1 MASSASIRNACSGA
15 RTCPFCNFRVM
26 NFSAFLSHLRFVH
39 DNDPDFFLTCGIGGC
54 GKTYRKLAS
63 YRTHVYRHH
72 KDSISS
78 SFSYQSVE
86 SLPADNVNDV
96 SDPTSVSET
105 LLDLPR
111 TTDTSTPCSSNQSEH
126 HEQLSDLDINI
137 QQKASALFLLK
148 MKEVFGLSQVA
159 LDGIVEESQ
168 KVFEH
173 TVEKIRGDVLDKI
186 THAGVDVNITGL
198 EEVFRTARNP
208 FTGLTTK
215 YLQEQ
220 FYKKNFNLVVRILYQ
235 ICI

>member
-1 MASSASIRNACSGA
+1 MSFSSL
-15 RTCPFCNFRVM
+15 
-26 NFSAFLSHLRFVH
+26 LSHLRFVH

-72 KDSISS
+72 KDTISS
-78 SFSYQSVE
+78 SFSYQSVD
-86 SLPADNVNDV
+86 SLSADSVDNV
-96 SDPTSVSET
+96 SDPTSVSEA

-111 TTDTSTPCSSNQSEH
+111 TTETSTIDPPCSSSQGGH
-126 HEQLSDLDINI
+126 REQLELSDINS

-173 TVEKIRGDVLDKI
+173 TLEKIRGDVLDKI
-186 THAGVDVNITGL
+186 IHAGVDVNITGL

-220 FYKKNFNLVVRILYQ
+220 FYTKTFNLVVCILYHANLYVNVYV
-235 ICI
+235 I